1 MTTTPRP
8 AIKAA
13 IYARCSDVKQAEKEL
28 SIPAQLDA
36 ARSEAKRR
44 GWEIVAEYVDAAQT
58 GKNDDREQFQQMM
71 KVARAKKPPFQR
83 IIVWKL
89 SRFMR
94 NRYQS
99 AIYKTQLRK
108 VGVLVFSLNE
118 PTEDTATGRLM
129 EGIIEAFDEFY
140 SDNLAEDTSRGMRKN
155 ASLGFHNGGVI
166 PTGYRIKR
174 TGTEDSPKNV
184 LDPDPATSALVQRMF
199 RMVLEGEGAGSIR
212 RALNRE
218 GLKTARGRDWSVTTV
233 LSILRN
239 PVYTGTLT
247 FGKKTERRKDGEIVE
262 PVVVENAHPALVSD
276 EDFRAVQALIAG
288 RTRERIHP
296 TTLGSDYLL
305 SGLLYCTN
313 CGHVL
318 IGHPAKSGTIHYYWC
333 ATRMK
338 CGPEACGGKL
348 LNRDAAEQAVADRLR
363 DTVLTEVHVAEI
375 LALTNAEIMTRGTT
389 VAGETTAIEAQLAEA
404 KKKLE
409 RLWAS
414 LENGTMDE
422 DVLAPRIKQ
431 WRATVAEL
439 EAKRAKLADARPPEP
454 ILVDDAIIREH
465 VLEMRRL
472 LDHGSV
478 AARRSF
484 LRAWIKRIEVRER
497 MLTIEYTFPAYP
509 PGGGGD
515 DLTSDGGAVVVGKKP
530 RGKGGGASGA
540 KGGSVNVA
548 NNPSTPANTYRGA
561 GVLSGGQD
569 GSRSVT

>member
-1 MTTTPRP
+1 MTTPVRAP
-8 AIKAA
+8 IKAA

-36 ARSEAKRR
+36 ARAEAKRR
-44 GWEIVAEYVDAAQT
+44 GWEVVNEYVDAAQT
-58 GKNDDREQFQQMM
+58 GKNDDRAQFQEMM
-71 KVARAKKPPFQR
+71 KAARAKKPPFQR
-83 IIVWKL
+83 IIVWKF

-108 VGVLVFSLNE
+108 VGVHVFSLNE

-155 ASLGFHNGGVI
+155 ASLGYHNGGAT

-174 TGTEDSPKNV
+174 TGNDDSPKNV
-184 LDPDPATSALVQRMF
+184 LDPDPATAPLVQRMF
-199 RMVLEGEGAGSIR
+199 RAVLDGEGAAKICR
-212 RALNRE
+212 ELNAE
-218 GLKTARGRDWSVTTV
+218 GIKTARGQPWSKNTV

-247 FGKKTERRKDGEIVE
+247 FGKKTERRKDGEPIE
-262 PVVVENAHPALVSD
+262 PVVVENAHPALVSV
-276 EDFRAVQALIAG
+276 EDFKAVQALIAG
-288 RTRERIHP
+288 RTRDRIHP

-305 SGLLYCTN
+305 SGLLYCTG

-338 CGPEACGGKL
+338 CGPEACDGKL
-348 LNRDAAEQAVADRLR
+348 LNRDAAEAAVADRLR
-363 DTVLTEVHVAEI
+363 QTVLTEEHITQI
-375 LALTNAEIMTRGTT
+375 LAVTNAEIMARGTS
-389 VAGETTAIEAQLAEA
+389 VAGEAEAVDAQLADA
-404 KKKLE
+404 KKRLE

-422 DVLAPRIKQ
+422 EVLAPRIKQ
-431 WRATVAEL
+431 WRATVADM
-439 EAKRAKLADARPPEP
+439 EAKRARLADTRPPEP
-454 ILVDDAIIREH
+454 LVVDEATIRAH

-478 AARRSF
+478 AARRAF

-497 MLTIEYTFPAYP
+497 TLTIEYTFPAWP
-509 PGGGGD
+509 PSGGGEELSTRAGD
-515 DLTSDGGAVVVGKKP
+515 VEVGKAP
-530 RGKGGGASGA
+530 RKGAGNA
-540 KGGSVNVA
+540 KGRSVNA
-548 NNPSTPANTYRGA
+548 PSGLSSVRTLPRGA
-561 GVLSGGQD
+561 GVLSMEQD
-569 GSRSVT
+569 GSGNWT